1 MGCNSNEVKGWVR
14 GWLSHVLTS
23 SVYWNLLYFSMLLCS
38 GRAGDA
44 PFCCGAP
51 STLEQFCSACVSEG
65 SFCLV
70 LHRQLGKGVDVL
82 SEFFFH
88 EEVSEFLLFSKG
100 VSWSGSLLLTP
111 E

>member
-1 MGCNSNEVKGWVR
+1 
-14 GWLSHVLTS
+14 
-23 SVYWNLLYFSMLLCS
+23 MLL
-38 GRAGDA
+38 
-44 PFCCGAP
+44 
-51 STLEQFCSACVSEG
+51 SAVVHHQHLSSIVQLVSEG

>member
-1 MGCNSNEVKGWVR
+1 M
-14 GWLSHVLTS
+14 WLS
-23 SVYWNLLYFSMLLCS
+23 LLCS